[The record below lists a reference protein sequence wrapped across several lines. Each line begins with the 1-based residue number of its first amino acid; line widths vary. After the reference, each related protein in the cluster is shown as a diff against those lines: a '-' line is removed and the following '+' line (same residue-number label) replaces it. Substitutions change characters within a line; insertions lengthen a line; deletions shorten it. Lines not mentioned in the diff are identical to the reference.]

1 MEIPKEVAS
10 WLLGGFG
17 AFKLLEP
24 LIMKLW
30 AKKEQQEDS
39 QSLKID
45 EVNKRCE
52 CLERDIMLLKSE
64 KVSWK
69 ELNKQLEKIDS
80 DISTVKVFL
89 AEIKGILKN
98 KEEN

>member
-1 MEIPKEVAS
+1 MELTKEMVTVA
-10 WLLGGFG
+10 LGTYGIYK
-17 AFKLLEP
+17 AFEP
-24 LIMKLW
+24 LIMRIW
-30 AKKEQQEDS
+30 TKKEQQEDS

-89 AEIKGILKN
+89 AEIKGILK
-98 KEEN
+98 KREE